1 METAITVSVI
11 FAMITIGVLLIH
23 LLNGQHNERIAAF
36 HYGDALPGIGRRG
49 RKSRRPA
56 EHAGSPGVPAHP
68 VAAAHREDRE
78 GAADDA

>member
-11 FAMITIGVLLIH
+11 IAMILIGVLLIH
-23 LLNGQHNERIAAF
+23 LLNGQHAERIAAF
-36 HYGDALPGIGRRG
+36 HYGEVVPGIGRRR

-56 EHAGSPGVPAHP
+56 ERAGSSVTPAHP

>member
-49 RKSRRPA
+49 RKSHRPA
-56 EHAGSPGVPAHP
+56 GHAGSPGVPAHP
-68 VAAAHREDRE
+68 VAPAHREDRE